1 MGLVVSCAESEL
13 CKDGACDRRD
23 AGPTGATTS
32 YAPTTEESSRGE
44 VTSSR
49 VVESTESSRDGG
61 APSSGLSGASSGTSG
76 ETLSDTSSCA
86 GAACVMERS
95 TGYLNV
101 P

>member
-13 CKDGACDRRD
+13 CKDGACEGWD
-23 AGPTGATTS
+23 AAATDDAHTS
-32 YAPTTEESSRGE
+32 EPVTEASSRGE
-44 VTSSR
+44 TTSSR
-49 VVESTESSRDGG
+49 VAESTESSRDGG